1 MADPEQW
8 AIGLDVGG
16 TKIAGALVGLPA
28 GSLSA
33 RRTLPTR
40 PERGGQAVLDD
51 ALGLARVLMAAA
63 DDMRIS
69 VTGIGVSVCELVD
82 LAGNVTS
89 GQAVAWDG
97 LPVQAEFGRL
107 ARAVVESDVRAHAL
121 AEASLG
127 AGRGRDLVVFATVG
141 TGISSCLV
149 QGGRPYAGARG
160 YALVLATSALH
171 LPCPVCGNREWP
183 ALEEFAS
190 GPALV
195 MRYNAAGGRQATRA
209 EEVLAAAEAGD
220 ANGTAVVGSAG
231 EALGAALGWM
241 ANVLDPDVIIVG
253 GGLGSAGGLYWDSL
267 VRSTREHI
275 WAEAGRRQ
283 PNLQASLGPH
293 PALVCAPLNVA
304 RRVGTAAA
312 GKG

>member
-33 RRTLPTR
+33 RRSLPTR

-63 DDMRIS
+63 ADMGIT
-69 VTGIGVSVCELVD
+69 VAGIGVSVCELVD

-89 GQAVAWDG
+89 GQTVAWDG
-97 LPVQAEFGRL
+97 LPVQAEFARL
-107 ARAVVESDVRAHAL
+107 APAAVESDVRAHAL
-121 AEASLG
+121 AEATLG
-127 AGRGRDLVVFATVG
+127 AWRGHELVVFATVG

-160 YALVLATSALH
+160 NALVLATSALH

-183 ALEEFAS
+183 ALEEYAS

-195 MRYNAAGGRQATRA
+195 MRYNAAGGQQATRA

-220 ANGTAVVGSAG
+220 ANGKAVVGSAG
-231 EALGAALGWM
+231 QALGAALGWLV
-241 ANVLDPDVIIVG
+241 NVLDPEVIIVG

-267 VRSTREHI
+267 VRSTREHV
-275 WAEAGRRQ
+275 WAEAGRDL
-283 PNLQASLGPH
+283 PILQASLGPDA
-293 PALVCAPLNVA
+293 ALAGAALTAA
-304 RRVGTAAA
+304 RRAGDVVG
-312 GKG
+312 